1 MKFTDW
7 KVRSLLALAFGAL
20 VVLAVASAALSMHS
34 LASVQGNLEDI
45 VQDNNV
51 KLRLNNSMSE
61 SVHIVARVIR
71 TVALLESKEGITQE
85 LTKVSR
91 ARDAYDKNWVA
102 LQATPADGAG
112 KARRATTEQT
122 AQIARTLNSRVV
134 ELVQASKTGEA
145 TALLVREA
153 GPATERWQAAID
165 ASIDA
170 QEQNN
175 QQHFVDAQSDYAAA
189 KTTML
194 IVNLVIVG
202 VAVMLGTLITRGLT
216 RALGAEPGDAAG
228 LAHDVA
234 SGDLTTAI
242 TLRPNDSTSMMAQL
256 RTMQR
261 SLADVVTTVRQGS
274 DGVATASSQIA
285 QGNHDLSQRTEEQA
299 SALQQ
304 TAASMEQF
312 SATVKQNASHARE
325 ANELAL
331 RSSQVA
337 HKGGQVVGR
346 VVETMRGISES
357 SHKISDIISVI
368 DGIAFQTNILALN
381 AAVEAARAGEQGRG
395 FAVVATEV
403 RSLAGRSA
411 LAAKEI
417 KTLIGASV
425 QQVEQG
431 AHLVYEAGQ
440 TMSDLV
446 DSIRRVTELM
456 GNITVASNEQSQGV
470 QEITEAVTQMDQVTQ
485 QNAALVEEMAA
496 AAVSLQSQADHLVQ
510 AVAVFRLPGLQPQS
524 VNSRPKPSLH
534 RKPTLLVRVGQRAAQ
549 H

>member
-7 KVRSLLALAFGAL
+7 KVRSWLALAFGTL
-20 VVLAVASAALSMHS
+20 VVLAAASAALSLRS
-34 LASVQGNLEDI
+34 LASIQDNLEDI

-51 KLRLNNSMSE
+51 RLQLNNSMSE

-71 TVALLESKEGITQE
+71 TAALLESKEDVTQE
-85 LTKVSR
+85 LKKVTQ
-91 ARDAYDKNWVA
+91 ARDAYDKSWA
-102 LQATPADGAG
+102 SIQATPAEGAG

-122 AQIARTLNSRVV
+122 AQVARALNSRVI
-134 ELVQASKTGEA
+134 ELIQASKKGEA
-145 TALLVREA
+145 TALLLREA
-153 GPATERWQAAID
+153 GPATERWQSAID

-170 QEQNN
+170 QEKNN
-175 QQHFVDAQSDYAAA
+175 QQQFVDAQSDYAAA

-194 IVNLVIVG
+194 MVNLVIVG
-202 VAVMLGTLITRGLT
+202 IAVILATLITRGLT

-242 TLRPNDSTSMMAQL
+242 TLRPNDSISMMAQL

-337 HKGGQVVGR
+337 QKGGQVVGR
-346 VVETMRGISES
+346 VVATMRGISES
-357 SHKISDIISVI
+357 SRKISDIISVI

-381 AAVEAARAGEQGRG
+381 AAVEAARAGEHGRG

-403 RSLAGRSA
+403 RTLAGRSA
-411 LAAKEI
+411 SAAKEI

-431 AHLVYEAGQ
+431 AQLVNEAGQ
-440 TMSDLV
+440 TMSELV

-456 GNITVASNEQSQGV
+456 GDITVASNEQSQGV

-496 AAVSLQSQADHLVQ
+496 AAGSLQSQADHLVQ
-510 AVAVFRLPGLQPQS
+510 AVAVFRLPGMEPQGAY
-524 VNSRPKPSLH
+524 SRAKSSLH
-534 RKPTLLVRVGQRAAQ
+534 RKPALLVQVGYLAGK